1 MELTRRTQI
10 GISRNLKYDVTA
22 RLAATRDYV
31 IIPKLVVT
39 NRSLPTAPTAWF
51 ICPDYS
57 EPSGGTRKLYHY
69 VDLLN
74 DAGLNAAIIHNRKG
88 FRLRWFEN
96 KTRVVSA
103 SEATVSAHDILVI
116 SEIYGQKIR
125 DFPRN
130 VRQVIL
136 NQNVY
141 NTVRAITD
149 GGVEFA
155 APYTDNPDLAIV
167 LVVSHDNFEVMKYLF
182 PSTPVKRLHHSINSK
197 LYHLPSNLKRR
208 RIVYMPRKLA
218 DDAASIISLLRIR
231 GVFDTW
237 ELLPIDGLGEV
248 ETAKLLL
255 TAKLFLSF
263 SWREGFGLPPLEAL
277 ACGCLVVGYHGL
289 AGREYFRP
297 PFATV
302 VENGDIVGFARSVE
316 KAILYLD
323 NDEAS
328 AAMIAASRFALESY
342 PGETE
347 RRDLID
353 AFAPLLKR

>member
-1 MELTRRTQI
+1 
-10 GISRNLKYDVTA
+10 
-22 RLAATRDYV
+22 
-31 IIPKLVVT
+31 
-39 NRSLPTAPTAWF
+39 
-51 ICPDYS
+51 
-57 EPSGGTRKLYHY
+57 
-69 VDLLN
+69 
-74 DAGLNAAIIHNRKG
+74 
-88 FRLRWFEN
+88 
-96 KTRVVSA
+96 
-103 SEATVSAHDILVI
+103 
-116 SEIYGQKIR
+116 
-125 DFPRN
+125 
-130 VRQVIL
+130 
-136 NQNVY
+136 
-141 NTVRAITD
+141 
-149 GGVEFA
+149 
-155 APYTDNPDLAIV
+155 
-167 LVVSHDNFEVMKYLF
+167 
-182 PSTPVKRLHHSINSK
+182 
-197 LYHLPSNLKRR
+197 
-208 RIVYMPRKLA
+208 MPRKLA

-248 ETAKLLL
+248 ETAQLLL

-297 PFATV
+297 PFATA

-323 NDEAS
+323 NDEDS